1 MTNTPPELPPDMPK
15 KIGDVDLT
23 STLHLSALRSVPN
36 FLSENSLL
44 DSLSTEEFNIVKV
57 LDSQSA
63 MLISLAGPGRERVS
77 F

>member
-36 FLSENSLL
+36 FLSEN
-44 DSLSTEEFNIVKV
+44 
-57 LDSQSA
+57 
-63 MLISLAGPGRERVS
+63 
-77 F
+77 